1 MADYWIKLYHE
12 IIDDPK
18 MATLPDRLWRR
29 TIELFLLAGKLC
41 PDKSGEL
48 PDTRQLAW
56 LLRMPTDDL
65 QTDLVQLASTG
76 ILQATKTGWEVVN
89 FNKRQSAVPGAERVK
104 QHRERKQ
111 KQEYYEGVTNLKR
124 NVTQNKINRDR
135 LTETETE
142 QSRTETE
149 TTTSSS
155 SHDFSELV
163 TSYEKNIGAITEIL
177 ANTLQDDLDE
187 YGLTLCLDAI
197 EEAVLK
203 NKRTWKYIQGILR
216 NWKRDGRGLTAKKK
230 QIDDLEYYSDIDG
243 IRYYYKGEKLL
254 RTEPIQQDEEA
265 TL

>member
-29 TIELFLLAGKLC
+29 AIEIFLLAGKLC

-65 QTDLVQLASTG
+65 QTDLIQLASTG

-89 FNKRQSAVPGAERVK
+89 FSKRQSAVPGAERVK

-111 KQEYYEGVTNLKR
+111 KQEYYEGVTDQKR
-124 NVTQNKINRDR
+124 NVTQKQNRAESE
-135 LTETETE
+135 TESETE
-142 QSRTETE
+142 QSITETE

-155 SHDFSELV
+155 QDFSTLA
-163 TSYEKNIGAITEIL
+163 TAYQKNIGIITEKTSDI
-177 ANTLQDDLDE
+177 LQDDLEE
-187 YGLTLCLDAI
+187 YGLTSCMDAI
-197 EEAVLK
+197 DEAVLQ
-203 NKRTWKYIQGILR
+203 NIRSWKYVQGILK
-216 NWKRDGRGLTAKKK
+216 NWKRDGRSGGPKKK
-230 QIDDLEYYSDIDG
+230 LKDEPTEFEEVFVN
-243 IRYYYKGEKLL
+243 GERQL
-254 RTEPIQQDEEA
+254 RPIEA
-265 TL
+265 HL

>member
-29 TIELFLLAGKLC
+29 AIEVFLLAGKLC

-76 ILQATKTGWEVVN
+76 ILQATKSGWEVVN

-111 KQEYYEGVTNLKR
+111 KQEYYEGVTDLKR
-124 NVTQNKINRDR
+124 NVTQIQSRAE
-135 LTETETE
+135 TETETE
-142 QSRTETE
+142 AKSGGAGDSPEFINMRNLL
-149 TTTSSS
+149 TTIVGLPATPN
-155 SHDFSELV
+155 DIPGIEELV
-163 TSYEKNIGAITEIL
+163 ELGVTEEDIRDALGWRKDNGKKPVRTLSQLFAGCITSRDIRVQNGNASKSKKPEPSMPYIG
-177 ANTLQDDLDE
+177 
-187 YGLTLCLDAI
+187 
-197 EEAVLK
+197 
-203 NKRTWKYIQGILR
+203 
-216 NWKRDGRGLTAKKK
+216 
-230 QIDDLEYYSDIDG
+230 S
-243 IRYYYKGEKLL
+243 
-254 RTEPIQQDEEA
+254 
-265 TL
+265 